1 MMAEHIVVKDPD
13 SVIDYT
19 LYWHEWLNGDTISTS
34 TWLIVDSGAES
45 PVSLTVDSD
54 SIGTYTGQ
62 SPSLPTAQTTVIVSS
77 GTAGLTYTL
86 TNRITT
92 AGGLTGD
99 DSIKVRVWD
108 K

>member
-1 MMAEHIVVKDPD
+1 MAEHNVVKDPN
-13 SVIDYT
+13 STVNYT

-34 TWLIVDSGAES
+34 TWFVEDSGDES

-54 SIGTYTGQ
+54 SVGTYTGQ
-62 SPSLPTAQTTVIVSS
+62 SPVLASSQTTVIISG
-77 GTAGLTYTL
+77 GTAGLTYIL

-99 DSIKVRVWD
+99 DSIKVRVWN

>member
-1 MMAEHIVVKDPD
+1 MAEHIYVKDPD
-13 SVIDYT
+13 SVINLT

-34 TWLIVDSGAES
+34 TWIVGGSES
-45 PVSLTVDSD
+45 PLTLTVDSD

-62 SPSLPTAQTTVIVSS
+62 SPNLPTAQTTVIISS
-77 GTAGLTYTL
+77 GTAGCVYTL